1 MSTCRKT
8 NCHREI
14 TWIEAEN
21 GVFHPPLENISAL
34 FPDSVLEELHRY
46 RELFALVDGKLVPIR
61 ASGIYIKHRC
71 STEPEAE
78 VDYTRP
84 LIAAPNEFL
93 TISLSVGCPLCEAEI
108 GDKCVTPT
116 GRSRKTPHAI
126 RYRAGL
132 S

>member
-71 STEPEAE
+71 NLEPEAE
-78 VDYTRP
+78 VGYTS
-84 LIAAPNEFL
+84 LLTAAPNEFL
-93 TISLSVGCPLCEAEI
+93 TVSLSAVCPLCEAEI
-108 GDKCVTPT
+108 GEKCVNPA
-116 GRSRKTPHAI
+116 GRDRKMPHVV
-126 RYRAGL
+126 RYKAGL